1 MTAAI
6 STCRDDFPILAR
18 TVHRKRPLV
27 FLDNAAST
35 QRPLQ
40 VIEAMSRFYEQDY
53 ANVHRGVH
61 TLSETAS
68 DQYES
73 ARETVAQF
81 VGAESSKEIVFTSG
95 TTMSI
100 NMVARALGEMGL
112 TEDDEILLTE
122 LEHHSNIV
130 PWQQL
135 AERTGCRVRFLPVDE
150 DGVLAVDRLGEF
162 LGPKTRVFAF
172 SALSNVL
179 GTVMPVRKMV
189 EQAKAVGAWVLVDA
203 AQHSPH
209 SPTHVGTWGADF
221 VVFSG
226 HKMLGPTGIG
236 VLWGRYDVLDRMPP
250 FLGGGSMIDTV
261 TTGGF
266 EPSIPPAK
274 FEAGTPPITEAIG
287 LAAAIEYLNTIG
299 MTEIE
304 SHERNL
310 TELTCG
316 GIQEIPRVRLLGP
329 PTDRAGIVS
338 FVVEGINAQDIST
351 FLDLKGVATRAGH
364 HCAMPLHQRFGILS
378 SCRAS
383 FYVYNTEQ
391 EVDFFLQTLR
401 GVVEKLS

>member
-6 STCRDDFPILAR
+6 SNCRDDFPILSR
-18 TVHRKRPLV
+18 TIHRNRPLV

-40 VIEAMSRFYEQDY
+40 VIEAMSHFYEQDY

-61 TLSETAS
+61 ALSETAS
-68 DQYES
+68 DQYEA

-81 VGAESSKEIVFTSG
+81 VRAGSSKEIVFTSG

-100 NMVARALGEMGL
+100 NLVARALGEMGL
-112 TEDDEILLTE
+112 GEDDEILLTE

-135 AERTGCRVRFLPVDE
+135 AERVGCRIRFLPVDE
-150 DGVLAVDRLGEF
+150 EGILAIDRLAEF
-162 LGPKTRVFAF
+162 LGPKTKVFAF

-189 EQAKAVGAWVLVDA
+189 EQAKSAGAWVLVDA

-209 SPTHVGTWGADF
+209 SPTDVAAWGADF

-236 VLWGRYDVLDRMPP
+236 VLWGRYEVLDRLPP

-261 TTGGF
+261 TTSGF
-266 EPSIPPAK
+266 EPSVPPAK

-287 LAAAIEYLNTIG
+287 LAAAIKYLNAVG
-299 MTEIE
+299 MAEIE
-304 SHERNL
+304 AHERKL
-310 TELTCG
+310 TELACH
-316 GIQEIPRVRLLGP
+316 GIGEIPQVRLLGP
-329 PTDRAGIVS
+329 SVGRAGILS

-364 HCAMPLHQRFGILS
+364 HCAMPLHQRFGVLS

-383 FYVYNTEQ
+383 FYLYNTEQ
-391 EVDFFLQTLR
+391 EVEFFLQTLR
-401 GVVEKLS
+401 GVIEKLS